1 VIVDWRQPGGAAKL
15 VAALNQE
22 SQIANKQNKQK
33 KNHKPPRLN
42 NPEIKDLK
50 WNGGI
55 ESAVAFVTEIR

>member
-22 SQIANKQNKQK
+22 SQIANQ
-33 KNHKPPRLN
+33 PRLN